1 MTLDFELPPGWA
13 PHPEAPGWFY
23 KGQEVIDRADMKKLA
38 KRIANQ
44 VAHAEAQAAKNIGK
58 TPADKITSSQ
68 HPAVGDIAD
77 PHIREL
83 IRAAKEAADAALPEV
98 LEAAVAAHTAPK
110 SAPVG
115 SALDNLQTRE
125 LTPKAQLRKLARKLT
140 PMAIAQLAVIA
151 ADPLQ
156 LGATRVSAAAHLID
170 RLEGKAAA
178 LTPIDVDLAALP
190 PAEAYQELT
199 RIAATGEL
207 SADDVRAYAA
217 LIDGRA
223 KGAEAR
229 ELLDRL
235 KKVEALLDGSQTVQG

>member
-1 MTLDFELPPGWA
+1 MTLDFEIPPGWA

-23 KGQEVIDRADMKKLA
+23 KGQKVKSVEQLRETALNRA
-38 KRIANQ
+38 
-44 VAHAEAQAAKNIGK
+44 AHDAAQAAKSIGK
-58 TPADKITSSQ
+58 TPDDKITSSQ
-68 HPAVGDIAD
+68 HPKVGDIAD
-77 PHIREL
+77 PHFREL

-98 LEAAVAAHTAPK
+98 LAAAVAAHTAPND
-110 SAPVG
+110 APVG
-115 SALDNLQTRE
+115 TDLINMQKRE
-125 LTPKAQLRKLARKLT
+125 LTSKAQLRKLARKLT
-140 PMAIAQLAVIA
+140 PMALAQLVVIA

-156 LGATRVSAAAHLID
+156 LGATRASAAVHLLD

-178 LTPIDVDLAALP
+178 LTPIDVDLATLP

-199 RIAATGEL
+199 RLAATGEL